1 MEPSNRG
8 MMAEAQL
15 LEFQNRF
22 RKIIVNSCAV
32 CIAFYIDTL
41 NLQKQLCVLQL
52 MSQKKF
58 LKFFYQYLKG
68 GSYDRRFRNIIKQ
81 RRIIKRVIF
90 DLHEDIIS
98 IVIRTQRLRN
108 S

>member
-1 MEPSNRG
+1 

-15 LEFQNRF
+15 LEFQNKF
-22 RKIIVNSCAV
+22 RKIIINSCGV

-41 NLQKQLCVLQL
+41 NLQKQLGVLQL
-52 MSQKKF
+52 MGQKKF
-58 LKFFYQYLKG
+58 LKFFYQHLKG

-81 RRIIKRVIF
+81 RRIIKRIIF

-98 IVIRTQRLRN
+98 IVIKTQRLRDN
-108 S
+108 